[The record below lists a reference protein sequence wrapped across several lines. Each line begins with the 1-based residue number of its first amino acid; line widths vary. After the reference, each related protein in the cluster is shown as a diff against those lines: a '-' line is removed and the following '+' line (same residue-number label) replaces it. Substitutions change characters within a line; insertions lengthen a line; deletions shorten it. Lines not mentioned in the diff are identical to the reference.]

1 VLLVDDHQGT
11 RSILLSVLTHERF
24 DVCGE
29 AQNGYEAIDKAAELR
44 PDVVV
49 IDLLMPRL
57 NGIET
62 APRIRC
68 VVPHVKIILISGYL
82 PPKLG
87 SAAARLAGAQAY
99 VEKHTAI
106 RDLGP
111 AIRAV
116 L

>member
-1 VLLVDDHQGT
+1 
-11 RSILLSVLTHERF
+11 LSVLAHEHF

-29 AQNGYEAIDKAAELR
+29 AQSGDEAISKAAELR

-49 IDLLMPRL
+49 IDFLMPQL

-62 APRIRC
+62 APRIRRL
-68 VVPHVKIILISGYL
+68 VPDVKIILISGYL

-87 SAAARLAGAQAY
+87 CAAARLAGAEAY
-99 VEKHTAI
+99 VEKCTAI
-106 RDLGP
+106 KDLGP